1 MDQSKRHSERP
12 VAASGNES
20 GSFIYREWSNFRE
33 VALPAM
39 PGLTAS
45 WLLRAAIPAA
55 VFYSAVVFGL
65 LQYGASIID
74 VITDPE
80 IPENQAWYRGLLSNV
95 GIVLWIATGASC
107 MFTAWCRKGDESSV
121 VARKLI
127 ITGGVLSFMLAA
139 DDGLMLHDRMK
150 HQLRFYA
157 VYAAVAGYIVLWF
170 FRELQSLDFMALV
183 LSGGCLAASI
193 FVDLIQMDIPLR
205 YEYSQFF
212 EEGFKFIGIVGWAYF
227 WMGTGR
233 TILALPKAN

>member
-1 MDQSKRHSERP
+1 MDQSKRHSEGP
-12 VAASGNES
+12 VAAAGNES

-39 PGLTAS
+39 PGLTVS

-127 ITGGVLSFMLAA
+127 IMGGVLSLMLAA

-150 HQLRFYA
+150 H
-157 VYAAVAGYIVLWF
+157 
-170 FRELQSLDFMALV
+170 
-183 LSGGCLAASI
+183 
-193 FVDLIQMDIPLR
+193 
-205 YEYSQFF
+205 
-212 EEGFKFIGIVGWAYF
+212 
-227 WMGTGR
+227 
-233 TILALPKAN
+233 